1 MKSRHRKVGHAHT
14 SAGAGEASRRRRVAR
29 GGAWRAVF
37 QQGFLRRVD
46 RPRAARNL
54 RFPAGEELAGKS
66 NRRQGDPTA
75 ARRSDGGGFW
85 KENKVTE
92 RKYDHRKKKKI
103 RFSLLVLIPCEE
115 RKGRIPNFYYIHRK
129 HLLLHYILD
138 LYIYTC
144 SWVPQYNKKIKR
156 KNYTISNR

>member
-1 MKSRHRKVGHAHT
+1 MRRHGGGNRQ
-14 SAGAGEASRRRRVAR
+14 RRAAL

-37 QQGFLRRVD
+37 WWGFLLRVD
-46 RPRAARNL
+46 RPCAPRNL

-66 NRRQGDPTA
+66 HQRQGDPTA
-75 ARRSDGGGFW
+75 ARRSDDGGFL
-85 KENKVTE
+85 KENKVTG
-92 RKYDHRKKKKI
+92 RKHDHRKKKI
-103 RFSLLVLIPCEE
+103 RFSLLALIPCEE

-144 SWVPQYNKKIKR
+144 SWVPQYSKKIKG
-156 KNYTISNR
+156 KNYTISNM